1 MPAMSEEPRF
11 PQLTMAQLNDEQRP
25 LGERIMDFSSVGI
38 AGPYNVMLR
47 SPPATLHVLDLLEY
61 LRFHTSIPKRLYEF
75 AIVIQARLW
84 RSQVEWFGHYP
95 TALKA
100 GVSAQTLTELKTNK
114 RPASMQPD
122 EAVIYDFCTELY
134 TRHSVSDA
142 TYARLHRV
150 LNDQQIVDLTILSG
164 TYVTVASL
172 LAMAEQGVPSGATP
186 PFGPGD
192 P

>member
-1 MPAMSEEPRF
+1 
-11 PQLTMAQLNDEQRP
+11 
-25 LGERIMDFSSVGI
+25 
-38 AGPYNVMLR
+38 MLR
-47 SPPATLHVLDLLEY
+47 SPPATLRVLDLLEY

-75 AIVIQARLW
+75 SIVIQARLW

-100 GVSAQTLTELKTNK
+100 GVSAQTLAELKTNK

-142 TYARLHRV
+142 TYERLHRV
-150 LNDQQIVDLTILSG
+150 LNDQQIVDLTILNG